1 MNTKRVKFLGAYL
14 LLISFLQMCLYLAM
28 WRSPDESDWLFYFDP
43 RAGIFFLETFMQGR
57 EPSEP
62 TLFRCLSAVWIFL
75 IGLLLFSGRRIV
87 KTYAASELILML
99 PNVCFFLIIIWANA
113 SPNHGFSIGELF
125 FPMLVMLLFSFV
137 PLCLAWL
144 SRAKGDAA
152 ESLNLR

>member
-14 LLISFLQMCLYLAM
+14 LVNSFLQMCLYLAM
-28 WRSPDESDWLFYFDP
+28 SRSPEQSDWLFYFDP

-62 TLFRCLSAVWIFL
+62 TFFRWLSAVWIFL

-87 KTYAASELILML
+87 KAFVASELILLL
-99 PNVCFFLIIIWANA
+99 PNVCFCLFIIWANLKP
-113 SPNHGFSIGELF
+113 SHGFSVGELF
-125 FPMLVMLLFSFV
+125 FPILVSVIFSFV
-137 PLCLAWL
+137 PLWLAWRT
-144 SRAKGDAA
+144 SSKSDAM